1 MTEENQESLNLPTG
15 DAPAPEAQ
23 PAPRARRNTRRTP
36 RKSIEDSTIVYEGL
50 APAPTPRPR
59 RRREV
64 TVEESAPVVPPSAPA
79 PTLSDEI
86 EPPVIIVPRR
96 PVEEDVPTSF
106 SSDDE
111 PEPQVRAPAPE
122 PQAPADEPQR
132 RERRTSRF
140 GRDDFRGGRYER
152 PVEDRRGNEPREAD
166 SSRDDNR
173 SDRAER
179 SEEGDRDSRDDRD
192 VRDAREEQDSR
203 DDRDGREDRDA
214 RDDNADHAER
224 GDDSAEDSRD
234 GRDSDDR
241 ENSDDDRDDAG
252 AEERDESDDSG
263 EDSERRDEAATEGE
277 GESRQGGDSGR
288 RDNRDYQQ
296 GYGRDR
302 NFRPQGGGFGN
313 QHGGAQGNYNDRHLS
328 KRQKYKL
335 KKQMKYQQGGYQQGP
350 AQGQS
355 HAQSNQGVS
364 PSPRPQAQN
373 APAPQSHGW
382 ERSRRRNEFSAREEN
397 AFIEI
402 GDLPEL
408 EALREPEG
416 MEKLA
421 AEHQG
426 GGEPVDLVQLLT
438 ANIHD
443 VISRAKGEFALTIEG
458 MPLRSALVEM
468 ILNAAW
474 DAKRPILAEGV
485 VELSQ
490 EGWGLL
496 TYTHDSYRV
505 KPLCAFIPK
514 VTMKRWGLK
523 RGHIVKGVLQPPRR
537 DLSLDGNKENCP
549 ALLKVETVMGR
560 DPTLNLQTTVFEELT
575 PYYPTERF
583 LLETSPDVK
592 WDNVSM
598 RVVDLLTPVGK
609 GQRGLIVAPPRTGK
623 TILQQGI
630 ANAIM
635 RNNPESHLIVLLVDE
650 RPEEVTDF
658 RRQIVRGEVIASTF
672 DENAESHVHAAEM
685 VIEKARRMVEVGI
698 HVVILLD
705 SITRLARAYN
715 ALAGN
720 SGKILSGGVE
730 ATAMQKPK
738 RFFGSARNIEGGG
751 SLTILGTALVETGS
765 RMDEVI
771 FEEFKGTG
779 NMELVLDREL
789 VNKRIFPAIN
799 LEKSGTRKE
808 ELLYH
813 PDEMIKVY
821 GLRRAMKGVPSPDA
835 MEMLITRVKK
845 TKTNIEFLMGLNR

>member
-1 MTEENQESLNLPTG
+1 
-15 DAPAPEAQ
+15 
-23 PAPRARRNTRRTP
+23 
-36 RKSIEDSTIVYEGL
+36 
-50 APAPTPRPR
+50 
-59 RRREV
+59 
-64 TVEESAPVVPPSAPA
+64 
-79 PTLSDEI
+79 
-86 EPPVIIVPRR
+86 
-96 PVEEDVPTSF
+96 
-106 SSDDE
+106 
-111 PEPQVRAPAPE
+111 
-122 PQAPADEPQR
+122 
-132 RERRTSRF
+132 
-140 GRDDFRGGRYER
+140 
-152 PVEDRRGNEPREAD
+152 
-166 SSRDDNR
+166 
-173 SDRAER
+173 
-179 SEEGDRDSRDDRD
+179 
-192 VRDAREEQDSR
+192 
-203 DDRDGREDRDA
+203 
-214 RDDNADHAER
+214 
-224 GDDSAEDSRD
+224 
-234 GRDSDDR
+234 
-241 ENSDDDRDDAG
+241 
-252 AEERDESDDSG
+252 
-263 EDSERRDEAATEGE
+263 
-277 GESRQGGDSGR
+277 
-288 RDNRDYQQ
+288 
-296 GYGRDR
+296 
-302 NFRPQGGGFGN
+302 
-313 QHGGAQGNYNDRHLS
+313 
-328 KRQKYKL
+328 
-335 KKQMKYQQGGYQQGP
+335 
-350 AQGQS
+350 
-355 HAQSNQGVS
+355 
-364 PSPRPQAQN
+364 
-373 APAPQSHGW
+373 
-382 ERSRRRNEFSAREEN
+382 
-397 AFIEI
+397 
-402 GDLPEL
+402 
-408 EALREPEG
+408 
-416 MEKLA
+416 
-421 AEHQG
+421 
-426 GGEPVDLVQLLT
+426 
-438 ANIHD
+438 
-443 VISRAKGEFALTIEG
+443 
-458 MPLRSALVEM
+458 MPLRSALVEQ

-474 DAKRPILAEGV
+474 EAKRPITAEGV
-485 VELSQ
+485 VEVSQ
-490 EGWGLL
+490 DGWGLL

-505 KPLCAFIPK
+505 KPLCAFVPK

-523 RGHIVKGVLQPPRR
+523 RGHIVKGVLQPPRK
-537 DLSLDGNKENCP
+537 DLSLDGNRENCP
-549 ALLKVETVMGR
+549 VLLNVETIMGR
-560 DPTLNLQTTVFEELT
+560 DPALNLQTTIFEELT

-658 RRQIVRGEVIASTF
+658 RRQIVKGEVVASTF

-685 VIEKARRMVEVGI
+685 VIEKARRMVEVGR

-813 PDEMIKVY
+813 PDEMVKVY